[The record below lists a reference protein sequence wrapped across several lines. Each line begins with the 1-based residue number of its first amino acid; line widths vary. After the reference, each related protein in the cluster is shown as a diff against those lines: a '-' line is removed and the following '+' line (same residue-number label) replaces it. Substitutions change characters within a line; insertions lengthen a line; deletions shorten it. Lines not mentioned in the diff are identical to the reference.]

1 MDIKVRLDGREASV
15 RKIFTE
21 NGTTLLTAGYRSY
34 LVDGTIRGGSDA
46 AHVLIG
52 SYASL
57 GPRMT
62 FLFQE
67 SFGSS
72 YASGFAGTE
81 TENDPM
87 AAPVR
92 SCGSQVIIGSDV
104 WIGCD
109 VTIHGGVYIGNGAV
123 VGAGAVVTENVPPYT
138 VVVGNPARVIKK
150 RFDAETIARLQHIKW
165 WYWPAEQIQQHISLL
180 LGDVRTFIARFSVSE
195 EQIPSEPFL
204 ENLIEF
210 KERGYIL
217 YYFIPDFESEEAIW
231 RNVFRDYLGAYTVT
245 DHTALLLALPDDTPE
260 AFLTELGSML
270 AEAGEDAPLVM
281 TCYANTAGI
290 VSIWSYVDSFI
301 TTKEAVSSVCAEYAA
316 DSGVNIVYGLAPRA
330 RIFPALRKNV
340 ASKMQI
346 V

>member
-34 LVDGTIRGGSDA
+34 LVDGTIRGVGDA

-52 SYASL
+52 SYSSL

-81 TENDPM
+81 TENNPM

-138 VVVGNPARVIKK
+138 VVVGNPVRVVKK
-150 RFDAETIARLQHIKW
+150 QFDAETIARLQHIKW
-165 WYWPAEQIQQHISLL
+165 WYWSAEQIHQHISLL
-180 LGDVRTFIARFSVSE
+180 LGDAGTFIARFSASE

-204 ENLIEF
+204 ESLIEF

-217 YYFIPDFESEEAIW
+217 YYFIPDFESE
-231 RNVFRDYLGAYTVT
+231 DGDMLGPRGTVHSFT
-245 DHTALLLALPDDTPE
+245 GVR
-260 AFLTELGSML
+260 TEKG
-270 AEAGEDAPLVM
+270 
-281 TCYANTAGI
+281 
-290 VSIWSYVDSFI
+290 
-301 TTKEAVSSVCAEYAA
+301 
-316 DSGVNIVYGLAPRA
+316 
-330 RIFPALRKNV
+330 
-340 ASKMQI
+340 Q
-346 V
+346 

>member
-34 LVDGTIRGGSDA
+34 LVDGTIRGVGDA

-52 SYASL
+52 SYSSL

-81 TENDPM
+81 TENNPM

-138 VVVGNPARVIKK
+138 VVVGNPVRVVKK
-150 RFDAETIARLQHIKW
+150 QFDAETIARLQHIKW
-165 WYWPAEQIQQHISLL
+165 WYWSAEQIHQHISLL
-180 LGDVRTFIARFSVSE
+180 LGDAGTFIARFSASE

-204 ENLIEF
+204 RSLIEF
-210 KERGYIL
+210 KKRGDIL

-260 AFLTELGSML
+260 AFLTELSSML

-281 TCYANTAGI
+281 TCYANTVGI
-290 VSIWSYVDSFI
+290 ASIWSHMDSFI
-301 TTKEAVSSVCAEYAA
+301 TTKEPVSSVCADYAA
-316 DSGVNIVYGLAPRA
+316 DSGVNIVYGLAPRE

>member
-1 MDIKVRLDGREASV
+1 
-15 RKIFTE
+15 
-21 NGTTLLTAGYRSY
+21 
-34 LVDGTIRGGSDA
+34 
-46 AHVLIG
+46 
-52 SYASL
+52 
-57 GPRMT
+57 MT

-72 YASGFAGTE
+72 YASGIAGIE

-87 AAPVR
+87 AAPIR
-92 SCGSQVIIGSDV
+92 SCGSQVIIGNDV

-109 VTIHGGVYIGNGAV
+109 VTIHSGVHIGNGAV
-123 VGAGAVVTENVPPYT
+123 VGAGAVVTKDVPPYT

-180 LGDVRTFIARFSVSE
+180 LGDVGTFIARFSASE

-217 YYFIPDFESEEAIW
+217 YYFIPDFESEEATW

-245 DHTALLLALPDDTPE
+245 AHVALLLALPDDTPE
-260 AFLTELGSML
+260 AFLTELSSML

-281 TCYANTAGI
+281 TCYANTVGI
-290 VSIWSYVDSFI
+290 ASIWSHMDSFI
-301 TTKEAVSSVCAEYAA
+301 TTKEPVSSVYADYAA
-316 DSGVNIVYGLAPRA
+316 DSGVNIVYGLAPRG